1 MLALTLSPILIGLSM
16 FLLMAVCILLILTI
30 LIQRPQ
36 GGGLSGAFGSGAG
49 SGQTAFGTKTGDA
62 LTIFTIIMFVA
73 FVLCSVLLVFVTRP
87 GQAPLIQPTAE
98 QSPAEAPTGPAGAT
112 DQGTAAPGA
121 GQPGQPGDSA
131 TPPVQPPVDDK
142 PADPAT
148 APQST
153 PPAAAP
159 VAPPAS
165 TPPAEPAPK

>member
-1 MLALTLSPILIGLSM
+1 MMLALSPILIGLSM

-62 LTIFTIIMFVA
+62 LTIFTIIMFIA

-87 GQAPLIQPTAE
+87 GQGPLVQPTAE
-98 QSPAEAPTGPAGAT
+98 QAPAEAPTGPAGAT
-112 DQGTAAPGA
+112 DQGTAAPAA
-121 GQPGQPGDSA
+121 GQPGDTA
-131 TPPVQPPVDDK
+131 TPPVQPPMDDK
-142 PADPAT
+142 PADPTT

-153 PPAAAP
+153 PPTAAP